1 MKTPALLLVLTLGLG
16 AQAAEPLTPE
26 QLARVRHDE
35 AAALA
40 RVEAAHG
47 HRKPSE
53 MEPEE
58 RRQVIEEQAA
68 AVQEALRR
76 NGVDAKTYARQ
87 SARLDREQWA
97 DYEAQLQRLE
107 AQEAR
112 ARTPAPRTPRA
123 GEIEVE
129 YGTPVSLEPAP
140 EAAGDVEVEH
150 GTPVEL
156 APGDL
161 PPGE

>member
-1 MKTPALLLVLTLGLG
+1 MKSPALLLVLTLGFG

-58 RRQVIEEQAA
+58 RRQVIEEQSAA
-68 AVQEALRR
+68 IDEALRR
-76 NGVDAKTYARQ
+76 NGVDAKSYARQ
-87 SARLDREQWA
+87 SARLDREQYA
-97 DYEAQLQRLE
+97 EVEAQLRRLQAE
-107 AQEAR
+107 EAR
-112 ARTPAPRTPRA
+112 ARKPGTTAPRA

-129 YGTPVSLEPAP
+129 YGTPVSLEPAQQ
-140 EAAGDVEVEH
+140 ASGDVEVEY

-156 APGDL
+156 T
-161 PPGE
+161 PGELPSPE